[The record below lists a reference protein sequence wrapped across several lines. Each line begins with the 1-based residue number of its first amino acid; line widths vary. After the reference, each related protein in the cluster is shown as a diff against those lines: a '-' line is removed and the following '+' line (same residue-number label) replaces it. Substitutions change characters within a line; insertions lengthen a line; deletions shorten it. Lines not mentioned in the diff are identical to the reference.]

1 MKNFLR
7 IAALVSGLGLA
18 FNVCADTSLLNVS
31 YDVTRELYKDINPA
45 FAKAWKAKSG
55 EDVTVK
61 QSHGGSS
68 KQARAVADG
77 LEADVVT
84 MNQSNDVD
92 ILAGRGL
99 IPADWQKRLP
109 HASAPYTTTT
119 IFLVRKGNPKKIK
132 DWDDLARPGVAVI
145 VPSPKTSGNGRYTYL
160 GAWGYVLKKGGNEAK
175 AREFVT
181 RVFRNAPIL
190 PPGGRDA
197 TTAFIQRE
205 QGDVLVT
212 FENEAQLIRDE
223 LGGDKFEVVYP
234 SSSILA
240 EPPVTV
246 VDKVVDKHHTRKEA
260 LAYLDFLYSPEGQ
273 EIIARHHFRPRDPA
287 VLKKHATEFRAIA
300 LFSLDDTFG
309 GWKAAQKK
317 HFDDGGLFDQIF
329 EGKK

>member
-7 IAALVSGLGLA
+7 IAALMSGLGLA
-18 FNVCADTSLLNVS
+18 VHACADTSLLNVS

-45 FAKAWKAKSG
+45 FARAWKARSG

-132 DWDDLARPGVAVI
+132 DWDDLVRPGVAVI

-160 GAWGYVLKKGGNEAK
+160 GAWGYVLKKGGNDAK
-175 AREFVT
+175 AQEFVAKL
-181 RVFRNAPIL
+181 FRNAPIL

-223 LGGDKFEVVYP
+223 LGGDKFEVV
-234 SSSILA
+234 
-240 EPPVTV
+240 
-246 VDKVVDKHHTRKEA
+246 
-260 LAYLDFLYSPEGQ
+260 
-273 EIIARHHFRPRDPA
+273 
-287 VLKKHATEFRAIA
+287 
-300 LFSLDDTFG
+300 
-309 GWKAAQKK
+309 
-317 HFDDGGLFDQIF
+317 
-329 EGKK
+329 